1 MHDAVVIGSGPN
13 GLVAANVLADRG
25 WDVVV
30 LEAND
35 TPGGAVRSGEI
46 TAPGFRSDL
55 FSAFYPLGAASPV
68 LRDLDLERWGL
79 QWARSPLVLAHPT
92 VDGPSALLSMDLAE
106 TAASLDQFALGDGDR
121 WASLFEIWERTHEP
135 FLDLLLRPF
144 PPVKAGL
151 RLAASAGPTL
161 PELVRIG
168 LGNVRSMGRRHFR
181 GDGGRLLLAGNAGH
195 ADIPMD
201 QAGSA
206 LFGWIMTCLG
216 QSVGFPTPAGGAGEL
231 TAALLRRL
239 ADKGGQLE
247 LGQRVEAVEVRDG
260 RAKAVRLV
268 TGEVVPARRAILAD
282 VGAPALY
289 LDLVGAHH
297 LRDGFVKRLR
307 KFRQGPS
314 TVKVDWALSS
324 PIPWTDAAVGGAGMV
339 HVADSVDEIT
349 QTFRGVEEGEIPA
362 RPFMLVGQMTTAD
375 PSRSPAGTES
385 AWAYT
390 HVPQVTRTD
399 GANEL
404 KGTWDDREGER
415 FAERME
421 DRIERL
427 APGFRDRIVARH
439 IFTPP
444 ALEAS
449 NANLVGGD
457 IGSGTMQLSQQLVL
471 RPVPGLGRA
480 ETPIK
485 GLYLASASAHPG
497 GGVHGACGANAAEA
511 ALLHDRFRR
520 T

>member
-1 MHDAVVIGSGPN
+1 M
-13 GLVAANVLADRG
+13 
-25 WDVVV
+25 
-30 LEAND
+30 
-35 TPGGAVRSGEI
+35 
-46 TAPGFRSDL
+46 
-55 FSAFYPLGAASPV
+55 
-68 LRDLDLERWGL
+68 
-79 QWARSPLVLAHPT
+79 
-92 VDGPSALLSMDLAE
+92 
-106 TAASLDQFALGDGDR
+106 
-121 WASLFEIWERTHEP
+121 
-135 FLDLLLRPF
+135 
-144 PPVKAGL
+144 
-151 RLAASAGPTL
+151 
-161 PELVRIG
+161 
-168 LGNVRSMGRRHFR
+168 
-181 GDGGRLLLAGNAGH
+181 
-195 ADIPMD
+195 
-201 QAGSA
+201 
-206 LFGWIMTCLG
+206 
-216 QSVGFPTPAGGAGEL
+216 
-231 TAALLRRL
+231 
-239 ADKGGQLE
+239 
-247 LGQRVEAVEVRDG
+247 
-260 RAKAVRLV
+260 

-324 PIPWTDAAVGGAGMV
+324 PIPWTDAAVGGAGTV
-339 HVADSVDEIT
+339 HVGDSVDEIAE
-349 QTFRGVEEGEIPA
+349 TFRGVEEGEIPA

-399 GANEL
+399 GANDL
-404 KGTWDDREGER
+404 KGVWDDSEGER

>member
-13 GLVAANVLADRG
+13 GLVAANLLADQG

-30 LEAND
+30 LEANE

-68 LRDLDLERWGL
+68 FRDLELEEWGL
-79 QWARSPLVLAHPT
+79 RWARSPLALAHPT
-92 VDGPSALLSMDLAE
+92 VDGPSALLSMDIDE
-106 TAASLDQFALGDGDR
+106 TAASLDRFAPGDGDR
-121 WASLFEIWERTHEP
+121 WRSLYAIWERTHEP

-144 PPVKAGL
+144 PPVRAGL
-151 RLAASAGPTL
+151 RLAGAAGPSL
-161 PELVRIG
+161 PELLRIG
-168 LGNVRSMGRRHFR
+168 LGNVRSLGRRRFQ

-195 ADIPMD
+195 ADIPLD
-201 QAGSA
+201 DAGSA
-206 LFGWIMTCLG
+206 VFGWIMTCLG
-216 QSVGFPTPAGGAGEL
+216 QSVGFPTPVGGAGEL
-231 TAALLRRL
+231 TAALIRRL
-239 ADKGGQLE
+239 AAKGGRVE
-247 LGQRVEAVEVRDG
+247 LGQPVEAIEVRDG

-268 TGEVVPARRAILAD
+268 TGEVVPARRAVLAD

-289 LDLVGAHH
+289 LDLIGPHH
-297 LRDGFVKRLR
+297 LRDGFVRRMR
-307 KFRQGPS
+307 KFHHGPS

-324 PIPWTDAAVGGAGMV
+324 PIPWTDADVSRAGTV
-339 HVADSVDEIT
+339 HLGDSVDEIGT
-349 QTFRGVEEGEIPA
+349 TFRGIEDGVIPD
-362 RPFMLVGQMTTAD
+362 RPFLLVGQMTTAD
-375 PSRSPAGTES
+375 PTRSPAGTES

-390 HVPQVTRTD
+390 HVPQVTKAD
-399 GANEL
+399 AANEL
-404 KGTWDDREGER
+404 KGVWDDAEGAR

-421 DRIERL
+421 ARIERL
-427 APGFRDRIVARH
+427 APGFRDRIIARH
-439 IFTPP
+439 VFTPP
-444 ALEAS
+444 SLEAS

-497 GGVHGACGANAAEA
+497 GGVHGACGANAARA
-511 ALLHDRFRR
+511 AVLHDRFRR
-520 T
+520 S

>member
-1 MHDAVVIGSGPN
+1 VHDAVVIGSGPN

-35 TPGGAVRSGEI
+35 TAGGAVRSGEI
-46 TAPGFRSDL
+46 TAPGFQSDL
-55 FSAFYPLGAASPV
+55 FSAFYPLGVASPV
-68 LRDLDLERWGL
+68 LRDLELERWGL
-79 QWARSPLVLAHPT
+79 RWARAPLALAHPT
-92 VDGPSALLSMDLAE
+92 VDGPSALLSMDLDE
-106 TAASLDQFALGDGDR
+106 TVASLDQFEPGDGEQ
-121 WASLFEIWERTHEP
+121 WADLYALWERTHEP

-144 PPVKAGL
+144 PPVRAGL
-151 RLAASAGPTL
+151 RLAAAAGPSL
-161 PELVRIG
+161 PELLRVA
-168 LGNVRSMGRRHFR
+168 LGNVRSLGRRRFR
-181 GDGGRLLLAGNAGH
+181 GEGGRLLLAGNAGH
-195 ADIPMD
+195 ADIPMT

-206 LFGWIMTCLG
+206 LFGWIMTSLG
-216 QSVGFPTPAGGAGEL
+216 QSVGFPTPVGGAGEL
-231 TAALLRRL
+231 TAALVQRL
-239 ADKGGQLE
+239 EDKGGRVA
-247 LGQRVEAVEVRDG
+247 LGQPVEAVEVRDG

-268 TGEVVPARRAILAD
+268 SGDVVPARRAVLAD

-297 LRDGFVKRLR
+297 LRDGFVRRVR
-307 KFRQGPS
+307 KFHHGPS

-324 PIPWTDAAVGGAGMV
+324 PIPWRDPAVGGAGTV
-339 HVADSVDEIT
+339 HVGDSVDEIT
-349 QTFRGVEEGEIPA
+349 QTFAGIEAGEIPA
-362 RPFMLVGQMTTAD
+362 RPFMLVGQMTTVD

-399 GANEL
+399 GSNEL
-404 KGTWDDREGER
+404 KGVWDDAEGER
-415 FAERME
+415 FADRME
-421 DRIERL
+421 ARIERL

-439 IFTPP
+439 LFTPP

-497 GGVHGACGANAAEA
+497 GGVHGACGANAARA
-511 ALLHDRFRR
+511 ALLHDRVRR
-520 T
+520 S